1 MDALQQFGDDSF
13 LGGWMKSPGRE
24 TFLMRLAGF
33 LKIPVLNLRRT

>member
-1 MDALQQFGDDSF
+1 MDALQQFGDIA

-33 LKIPVLNLRRT
+33 